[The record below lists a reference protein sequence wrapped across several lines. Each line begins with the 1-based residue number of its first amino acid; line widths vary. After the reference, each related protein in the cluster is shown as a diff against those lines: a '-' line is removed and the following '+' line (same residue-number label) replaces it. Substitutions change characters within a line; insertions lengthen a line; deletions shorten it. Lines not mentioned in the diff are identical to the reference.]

1 MNNESKMLAKVSN
14 GEFQQD
20 QNGLGEKYKGPGT
33 LTSDSITKMIP
44 TMSGILQPMNIPSEY
59 RSTVKRAI
67 DIVDEADSEY
77 RKAYKV
83 GKDLRGT
90 GSVTRRTDEI
100 NEQNRLSTVPVAR
113 SIKDWGFKVQHDKY
127 EQERQEQIR
136 QAKCGKDLPGYSEG
150 KITGTDSRAYKR
162 RQGTLGADEQLA
174 DLDGVIVPNVLKEP
188 ETPVVPETT
197 PTRSSSWGGIGN
209 AIASG
214 LTALGG
220 LSQILQAKNQSLSRP
235 TTYAPN
241 QYERQALTTMAS
253 RRANVYPQLQAM
265 RDVEARNRW
274 AIRNSGGLTGAQKY
288 LANVASGI
296 GLQRNYANVIDAAN
310 QLNNQYKGEWANAA
324 LQVGT
329 QNAQRMQN
337 SNQYRD
343 EAYAKAHG
351 ARTQME
357 QVGMFNMLNAI
368 QQFYANEFK
377 RHQFERTM
385 GLYDQ
390 DYRYNKSL

>member
-1 MNNESKMLAKVSN
+1 MIRTVETPYGKRKAEQDSWIGTNEGIVEFVPEGLLVNPMFGKGSGEGKDDIPAGGIQKDNVAVLNADYAKSIENNLRI
-14 GEFQQD
+14 Q
-20 QNGLGEKYKGPGT
+20 EKYNKISP
-33 LTSDSITKMIP
+33 
-44 TMSGILQPMNIPSEY
+44 
-59 RSTVKRAI
+59 
-67 DIVDEADSEY
+67 
-77 RKAYKV
+77 
-83 GKDLRGT
+83 DLESRLGT
-90 GSVTRRTDEI
+90 GSIRRATLQKKKE
-100 NEQNRLSTVPVAR
+100 NEDIIAAAVDAQRREHEAM
-113 SIKDWGFKVQHDKY
+113 FY
-127 EQERQEQIR
+127 
-136 QAKCGKDLPGYSEG
+136 AKCGKDMPGYSGG

-174 DLDGVIVPNVLKEP
+174 DPDGVIVPNVLKEP
-188 ETPVVPETT
+188 ETPVVPETA

-220 LSQILQAKNQSLSRP
+220 LSQILGARNQSLSSP

-241 QYERQALTTMAS
+241 QYKRQALTTMAS

-274 AIRNSGGLTGAQKY
+274 AVRNSGGLTGAQKY

-296 GLQRNYANVIDAAN
+296 GLQRNYASVIDAAN
-310 QLNNQYKGEWANAA
+310 QLNNQYRGEWANMASSI
-324 LQVGT
+324 GT
-329 QNAQRMQN
+329 QNAQRLQN

-343 EAYAKAHG
+343 EAYARAHG

-390 DYRYNKSL
+390 DYRYNKSYV

>member
-1 MNNESKMLAKVSN
+1 MISRVSN
-14 GEFQQD
+14 GEMRID
-20 QNGLGEKYKGPGT
+20 PITGEHELFKGPGT
-33 LTSDSITKMIP
+33 LTSDSMTKDIKRRE
-44 TMSGILQPMNIPSEY
+44 GVLQPDLFPDPIKGMLQG
-59 RSTVKRAI
+59 AMAH
-67 DIVDEADSEY
+67 VDEVE
-77 RKAYKV
+77 KKYKHSDEL
-83 GKDLRGT
+83 DLRTGT
-90 GSVTRRTDEI
+90 GSIARTTRRL
-100 NEQNRLSTVPVAR
+100 NEQNKQNEAGESLNIVDYAMNMQPYAR
-113 SIKDWGFKVQHDKY
+113 A
-127 EQERQEQIR
+127 
-136 QAKCGKDLPGYSEG
+136 AKCGKDMPGYSGG

-174 DLDGVIVPNVLKEP
+174 DPDGVIVPNVLKEP
-188 ETPVVPETT
+188 ETPVVPETA
-197 PTRSSSWGGIGN
+197 PTRSSLWGGVGN

-265 RDVEARNRW
+265 RDTEARNRW

-310 QLNNQYKGEWANAA
+310 QLNNQYRGEWANMASNI
-324 LQVGT
+324 GT
-329 QNAQRMQN
+329 QNAQRLQN

-343 EAYAKAHG
+343 EAYARAHG

-390 DYRYNKSL
+390 DYRYNKSYV

>member
-1 MNNESKMLAKVSN
+1 MISKVSN
-14 GEFQQD
+14 GEMRID
-20 QNGLGEKYKGPGT
+20 PITGEHELFKGPGT
-33 LTSDSITKMIP
+33 LTSDSMTKDIKRRE
-44 TMSGILQPMNIPSEY
+44 GILQPDLFPDPIKGMLQGAM
-59 RSTVKRAI
+59 TH
-67 DIVDEADSEY
+67 VDEVE
-77 RKAYKV
+77 KKYKHSDEL
-83 GKDLRGT
+83 DLRTGT
-90 GSVTRRTDEI
+90 GSIARTTKRL
-100 NEQNRLSTVPVAR
+100 NEQNKQNEAGESLNIVDYAMN
-113 SIKDWGFKVQHDKY
+113 VQPY
-127 EQERQEQIR
+127 VRA
-136 QAKCGKDLPGYSEG
+136 AKCGKDIPGYADG
-150 KITGTDSRAYKR
+150 KPKNIFGIT
-162 RQGTLGADEQLA
+162 
-174 DLDGVIVPNVLKEP
+174 P
-188 ETPVVPETT
+188 EEMRKIPGMDTRTEFDKQVDQMTPESFNYTPEKV
-197 PTRSSSWGGIGN
+197 PTRSSSWGGVGN

-220 LSQILQAKNQSLSRP
+220 LSQILQAKNQSLNRP

-253 RRANVYPQLQAM
+253 RRANLYPQLQAM

-329 QNAQRMQN
+329 QNAQRLQN

-343 EAYAKAHG
+343 EAYARAHG

-385 GLYDQ
+385 NLYDQ
-390 DYRYNKSL
+390 DYRYNKSYV

>member
-1 MNNESKMLAKVSN
+1 MISKVSN
-14 GEFQQD
+14 GEMRID
-20 QNGLGEKYKGPGT
+20 PMTGEHELFKGPGT
-33 LTSDSITKMIP
+33 LTSDSMTKDIKGRE
-44 TMSGILQPMNIPSEY
+44 GILQPDLFPDPIKGMLQG
-59 RSTVKRAI
+59 AMAH
-67 DIVDEADSEY
+67 VDEVE
-77 RKAYKV
+77 KKYKHSDEL
-83 GKDLRGT
+83 DLRTGT
-90 GSVTRRTDEI
+90 GSIARTTRRL
-100 NEQNRLSTVPVAR
+100 NEQNKQNEAGESLNIVDYAMNMQPYVRA
-113 SIKDWGFKVQHDKY
+113 
-127 EQERQEQIR
+127 
-136 QAKCGKDLPGYSEG
+136 AKCGKDMPGYSGG

-162 RQGTLGADEQLA
+162 RQGTLDASEQLA
-174 DLDGVIVPNVLKEP
+174 DLDGIIAPNILKEP
-188 ETPVVPETT
+188 ETPVVPETA
-197 PTRSSSWGGIGN
+197 PTRSSSWGGVGN

-265 RDVEARNRW
+265 RDTEARNRW

-324 LQVGT
+324 LQVGS

-357 QVGMFNMLNAI
+357 QMGMFNMLNAI

-390 DYRYNKSL
+390 DYRYNKSYV

>member
-1 MNNESKMLAKVSN
+1 MISKVSN
-14 GEFQQD
+14 GEMRID
-20 QNGLGEKYKGPGT
+20 PMTGEHELFKGPGT
-33 LTSDSITKMIP
+33 LTSDSMTKDIKGRE
-44 TMSGILQPMNIPSEY
+44 GILQPDLFPDPIKGMLQG
-59 RSTVKRAI
+59 AMAH
-67 DIVDEADSEY
+67 VDEVE
-77 RKAYKV
+77 KKYKHSDEL
-83 GKDLRGT
+83 DLRTGT
-90 GSVTRRTDEI
+90 GSVARTTRRL
-100 NEQNRLSTVPVAR
+100 NEQNKRNEAGESLNIVDYAMNMQPYAR
-113 SIKDWGFKVQHDKY
+113 A
-127 EQERQEQIR
+127 
-136 QAKCGKDLPGYSEG
+136 AKCGKDMPGYSGG

-162 RQGTLGADEQLA
+162 RQGTLGADEQLV
-174 DLDGVIVPNVLKEP
+174 DPNGVIVPNVLKEP
-188 ETPVVPETT
+188 ETPVVPETA
-197 PTRSSSWGGIGN
+197 PTRSSSWGGVGN

-220 LSQILQAKNQSLSRP
+220 LSQILQAKNQSLNRP

-324 LQVGT
+324 LQVGS

-390 DYRYNKSL
+390 DYRYNKSIT

>member
-1 MNNESKMLAKVSN
+1 MISRVSN
-14 GEFQQD
+14 GEMRID
-20 QNGLGEKYKGPGT
+20 PMTGEHELFKGPGT
-33 LTSDSITKMIP
+33 LTSDSMTKDIKERE
-44 TMSGILQPMNIPSEY
+44 GILQPDLFPDPIKGMLQG
-59 RSTVKRAI
+59 AMAH
-67 DIVDEADSEY
+67 VDEVE
-77 RKAYKV
+77 KKYKHSDEL
-83 GKDLRGT
+83 DLRTGT
-90 GSVTRRTDEI
+90 GSIARTTRRL
-100 NEQNRLSTVPVAR
+100 NEQNKRNEAGESLNIVDYAMNMQPYAR
-113 SIKDWGFKVQHDKY
+113 A
-127 EQERQEQIR
+127 
-136 QAKCGKDLPGYSEG
+136 AKCGKDMPGYSGG
-150 KITGTDSRAYKR
+150 KSKNILDIT
-162 RQGTLGADEQLA
+162 
-174 DLDGVIVPNVLKEP
+174 P
-188 ETPVVPETT
+188 EDMRKIPGMDTRTEFDKQVDQMTT
-197 PTRSSSWGGIGN
+197 ESFNRKPTFNTTRSASFGGLGN

-220 LSQILQAKNQSLSRP
+220 LSQILGARNQSLSSP

-241 QYERQALTTMAS
+241 QYERQALTAMAN
-253 RRANVYPQLQAM
+253 RRASVYPQLQAM

-324 LQVGT
+324 LQTGT

-343 EAYAKAHG
+343 EAYARAHG

-390 DYRYNKSL
+390 DYRYNKSYV

>member
-1 MNNESKMLAKVSN
+1 MISRVSN
-14 GEFQQD
+14 GEMRID
-20 QNGLGEKYKGPGT
+20 PMTGEHELFKGPGT
-33 LTSDSITKMIP
+33 LTSDSMKKDIKGRE
-44 TMSGILQPMNIPSEY
+44 GILQPDLFPEPM
-59 RSTVKRAI
+59 KGMLQGAMAH
-67 DIVDEADSEY
+67 VDEVE
-77 RKAYKV
+77 KKYKHSDEL
-83 GKDLRGT
+83 DLRTGT
-90 GSVTRRTDEI
+90 GSITRTTRRL
-100 NEQNRLSTVPVAR
+100 NEQNKQNEAGESLNIVDYAMNMQPYVRA
-113 SIKDWGFKVQHDKY
+113 
-127 EQERQEQIR
+127 
-136 QAKCGKDLPGYSEG
+136 AKCGKDIPGYEDG
-150 KITGTDSRAYKR
+150 KPITGVNSRAYKR
-162 RQGTLGADEQLA
+162 RQGVLGADEQLQ
-174 DLDGVIVPNVLKEP
+174 DLDALIIPNVYKEP
-188 ETPVVPETT
+188 EVPVTQNT
-197 PTRSSSWGGIGN
+197 ATRSASFGGLGN

-220 LSQILQAKNQSLSRP
+220 LSQILGARSQSLSSP

-241 QYERQALTTMAS
+241 QYERQALTTMAN
-253 RRANVYPQLQAM
+253 RRASVYPQLQAM
-265 RDVEARNRW
+265 RDTEARNRW

-296 GLQRNYANVIDAAN
+296 GLQRNYASVIDAAN
-310 QLNNQYKGEWANAA
+310 QLNNQYRGEWANMASNI
-324 LQVGT
+324 GT

-390 DYRYNKSL
+390 DYRYNKSIV

>member
-1 MNNESKMLAKVSN
+1 MISKVSN
-14 GEFQQD
+14 GEMRID
-20 QNGLGEKYKGPGT
+20 PMTGEHELFKGPGT
-33 LTSDSITKMIP
+33 LTSDSMTKDIKGRE
-44 TMSGILQPMNIPSEY
+44 GILQPDLFPDPIKGMLQG
-59 RSTVKRAI
+59 AMAH
-67 DIVDEADSEY
+67 VDEVE
-77 RKAYKV
+77 KKYKHSDEL
-83 GKDLRGT
+83 DLRMGT
-90 GSVTRRTDEI
+90 GSIARTTRRL
-100 NEQNRLSTVPVAR
+100 NEQNKRNEAGASLNIVDYAMNMQPYAR
-113 SIKDWGFKVQHDKY
+113 A
-127 EQERQEQIR
+127 
-136 QAKCGKDLPGYSEG
+136 AKCGKDVPGYSGG

-174 DLDGVIVPNVLKEP
+174 DPDAVVVPNIYKEP
-188 ETPVVPETT
+188 DTVTRVGEQQGLTP
-197 PTRSSSWGGIGN
+197 SQSYSGLGN

-220 LSQILQAKNQSLSRP
+220 LSQILQAKNQSLNRP

-265 RDVEARNRW
+265 RDAEARNRW

-296 GLQRNYANVIDAAN
+296 GLQRNYASVIDAAN
-310 QLNNQYKGEWANAA
+310 QLNNQYRGEWANMASNI
-324 LQVGT
+324 GT

-357 QVGMFNMLNAI
+357 QMGMFNMLNAI

-390 DYRYNKSL
+390 DYRYNKSYV

>member
-1 MNNESKMLAKVSN
+1 MISRVSN
-14 GEFQQD
+14 GEMRID
-20 QNGLGEKYKGPGT
+20 PMTGEHELFKGPGT
-33 LTSDSITKMIP
+33 LTSDSMTKDIKGRE
-44 TMSGILQPMNIPSEY
+44 GILQPDLFPDPIKGMLQG
-59 RSTVKRAI
+59 AMAH
-67 DIVDEADSEY
+67 VDEVE
-77 RKAYKV
+77 KKYKHSDEL
-83 GKDLRGT
+83 DLRMGT
-90 GSVTRRTDEI
+90 GSIARTTRRL
-100 NEQNRLSTVPVAR
+100 NEQNKQNEAGESLNIVDYAMNMQPYVRA
-113 SIKDWGFKVQHDKY
+113 
-127 EQERQEQIR
+127 
-136 QAKCGKDLPGYSEG
+136 AKCGKDMPGYSGG

-162 RQGTLGADEQLA
+162 RQGTLGADEQLV
-174 DLDGVIVPNVLKEP
+174 DPDGVIVPNVLKEP
-188 ETPVVPETT
+188 ETPVVPETA

-296 GLQRNYANVIDAAN
+296 GLQRNYASVIDAAN

-324 LQVGT
+324 LQVGS

-357 QVGMFNMLNAI
+357 QMGMFNMLNAI

-390 DYRYNKSL
+390 DYRYNKSIV

>member
-1 MNNESKMLAKVSN
+1 MISRVSN
-14 GEFQQD
+14 GEMRID
-20 QNGLGEKYKGPGT
+20 PMTGEHELFKGPGT
-33 LTSDSITKMIP
+33 LISDSIETNKVNARD
-44 TMSGILQPMNIPSEY
+44 GVLQPDLFPDPIKGMLQGAM
-59 RSTVKRAI
+59 TH
-67 DIVDEADSEY
+67 VDEVE
-77 RKAYKV
+77 KKYKHSDEL
-83 GKDLRGT
+83 DLRTGT
-90 GSVTRRTDEI
+90 GSIARTTRRL
-100 NEQNRLSTVPVAR
+100 NEQNKRNEAGESLNIVDYAMNMQPYVRA
-113 SIKDWGFKVQHDKY
+113 
-127 EQERQEQIR
+127 
-136 QAKCGKDLPGYSEG
+136 AKCGKDMPGYSGG

-162 RQGTLGADEQLA
+162 RQGTLEADEQLQSPDA
-174 DLDGVIVPNVLKEP
+174 IPIPNLYMVPDPK
-188 ETPVVPETT
+188 TPDPKDPDV
-197 PTRSSSWGGIGN
+197 TRSSSWGGIGN

-220 LSQILQAKNQSLSRP
+220 LSQILGARSQSLSSP

-241 QYERQALTTMAS
+241 QYERQALTTMAN
-253 RRANVYPQLQAM
+253 RRASVYPQLQAM
-265 RDVEARNRW
+265 RDTEARNRW

-288 LANVASGI
+288 LANVVSGI
-296 GLQRNYANVIDAAN
+296 GLQRNYASVIDAAN

-390 DYRYNKSL
+390 DYRYNKSIT

>member
-1 MNNESKMLAKVSN
+1 MISKVSN
-14 GEFQQD
+14 GEMRID
-20 QNGLGEKYKGPGT
+20 PMTGEHELFKGPGT
-33 LTSDSITKMIP
+33 LTSDSMTKDIKGRE
-44 TMSGILQPMNIPSEY
+44 GILQPDLFPDPIKGMLQG
-59 RSTVKRAI
+59 AMAH
-67 DIVDEADSEY
+67 VDEVE
-77 RKAYKV
+77 KKYKHSDEL
-83 GKDLRGT
+83 DLRMGT
-90 GSVTRRTDEI
+90 GSIARTTRRL
-100 NEQNRLSTVPVAR
+100 NEQNKRNEAGESLNIVDYAMNMQPYAR
-113 SIKDWGFKVQHDKY
+113 A
-127 EQERQEQIR
+127 
-136 QAKCGKDLPGYSEG
+136 AKCGKDMPSYSGGKPDALPKMPGANKQMAQTENVTVPSFTGEEFDKAMGAYMASQGFDPG
-150 KITGTDSRAYKR
+150 KAYAKYY
-162 RQGTLGADEQLA
+162 
-174 DLDGVIVPNVLKEP
+174 EP
-188 ETPVVPETT
+188 KIEA

-220 LSQILQAKNQSLSRP
+220 LSQILQAKNQSLNRP

-265 RDVEARNRW
+265 RDAEARNRW

-324 LQVGT
+324 LQVGS

-390 DYRYNKSL
+390 DYRYNKSYV

>member
-1 MNNESKMLAKVSN
+1 MISRVSN
-14 GEFQQD
+14 GEMRID
-20 QNGLGEKYKGPGT
+20 PMTGEHELFKGPGT
-33 LTSDSITKMIP
+33 LTSDSMTKDIKGRE
-44 TMSGILQPMNIPSEY
+44 GILQPDLFPDPIKGMLQG
-59 RSTVKRAI
+59 AMAH
-67 DIVDEADSEY
+67 VDEVE
-77 RKAYKV
+77 KKYKHSDEL
-83 GKDLRGT
+83 DLRMGT
-90 GSVTRRTDEI
+90 GSIARTTRRL
-100 NEQNRLSTVPVAR
+100 NEQNKQNEAGESLNIVDYAMNMQPYVRA
-113 SIKDWGFKVQHDKY
+113 
-127 EQERQEQIR
+127 
-136 QAKCGKDLPGYSEG
+136 AKCGKDMPGYSGG

-162 RQGTLGADEQLA
+162 RQGTLGADEQLV
-174 DLDGVIVPNVLKEP
+174 DPDGVIVPNVLKEP
-188 ETPVVPETT
+188 ETPVVPETA
-197 PTRSSSWGGIGN
+197 PTRSSSWGGVGN

-220 LSQILQAKNQSLSRP
+220 LSQILQARNQSLNRP

-253 RRANVYPQLQAM
+253 RRASLYPQLQAM

-357 QVGMFNMLNAI
+357 QIGMFNMLNAI

-390 DYRYNKSL
+390 DYRYNKSYV

>member
-1 MNNESKMLAKVSN
+1 MIRTVETPYGKRKAEQDSWIGTNEGIVEFVPEGLLVNPMFGKGSGEGKDDIPAGGIQKDNVAVLNADYAKSIENNLRI
-14 GEFQQD
+14 Q
-20 QNGLGEKYKGPGT
+20 EKYNKISP
-33 LTSDSITKMIP
+33 
-44 TMSGILQPMNIPSEY
+44 
-59 RSTVKRAI
+59 
-67 DIVDEADSEY
+67 
-77 RKAYKV
+77 
-83 GKDLRGT
+83 DLESRLGT
-90 GSVTRRTDEI
+90 GSIRRATLQKKKE
-100 NEQNRLSTVPVAR
+100 NEDIIAAAVDAQRREHEAM
-113 SIKDWGFKVQHDKY
+113 FY
-127 EQERQEQIR
+127 
-136 QAKCGKDLPGYSEG
+136 AKCGKDMPGYSGG
-150 KITGTDSRAYKR
+150 KSKNIFDIT
-162 RQGTLGADEQLA
+162 
-174 DLDGVIVPNVLKEP
+174 P
-188 ETPVVPETT
+188 EDMRKIPGMDTRTEFEKQVDQMPLSSFDKTIDT
-197 PTRSSSWGGIGN
+197 PTRSASWGGVGN

-220 LSQILQAKNQSLSRP
+220 LSQILQANSQSLNRP

-241 QYERQALTTMAS
+241 QYERQALTTMS
-253 RRANVYPQLQAM
+253 NRRASVYPQLQAM

-296 GLQRNYANVIDAAN
+296 GLQRNYASVIDAAN

-351 ARTQME
+351 ARTQM
-357 QVGMFNMLNAI
+357 QQMGMFNMLNAI

-390 DYRYNKSL
+390 DYRYNKSYV